1 MIHMNANAPRPHA
14 VTDAIPL
21 SAAAVEAAHAALKA
35 HLFETPLLPSPDLS
49 ELSGAQVLLKA
60 ENIQRAGSFKVRGS
74 VNKLRKLVEGQPVEE
89 VTAASA
95 GNHAQGVAYAAGRLG
110 LRSTIFMPEDAPLAK
125 RRASERLGARVQ
137 VAGRNYDESRAAALA
152 YAGEHALP
160 FIDGFD
166 DWDII
171 EGQATVGYEIVHDL
185 GDRAPAVVL
194 VPAGG
199 GGLLAGVLFYL
210 KAIYGERTRVVGV
223 QCERAPG
230 LAESLR
236 LARREGSGSEELLPL
251 EVATRP
257 TIADGIR
264 IGRAGVRP
272 FQVIR
277 RWVDDVICVSE
288 ESIYEAIVYL
298 YERSRLVVE
307 GAGAV
312 GVAALLENRVR
323 LDPDS
328 TGIIVLSGG
337 NIDVSAMQ
345 KITTS
350 HLYKS
355 RRRAVLR
362 IKVRDLPGQ
371 LARVVRIFDQ
381 LRINVAEI
389 HQPPILGRPPS
400 PEYTVFDVCVET
412 EGEPHMPDI
421 VRALEKEQAQM
432 REEGLEP
439 FEILQR

>member
-1 MIHMNANAPRPHA
+1 MNDRRQLAAEPL
-14 VTDAIPL
+14 PL
-21 SAAAVEAAHAALKA
+21 SAEAVVAAHAALKE

-49 ELSGAQVLLKA
+49 ESCGANILLKA

-74 VNKLRKLVEGQPVEE
+74 VNKLRKLAEREQVAE

-95 GNHAQGVAYAAGRLG
+95 GNHAQGVAYAASRLNIQ
-110 LRSTIFMPEDAPLAK
+110 STIFMPEEAPLAK
-125 RRASERLGARVQ
+125 RRASERLGARVRI
-137 VAGRNYDESRAAALA
+137 AGRNYDESRAAALA
-152 YAGEHALP
+152 YARDRGVP

-171 EGQATVGYEIVHDL
+171 EGQATVGHEIFQDL
-185 GDRAPAVVL
+185 GDRAPDVVL

-210 KAIYGERTRVVGV
+210 RTVYGERTRVIGV
-223 QCERAPG
+223 QSDRAPG

-236 LARREGSGSEELLPL
+236 RAREGGASGADTLPL
-251 EVATRP
+251 EVTTRP

-264 IGRAGVRP
+264 IGRPGTRP
-272 FQVIR
+272 FQVIE
-277 RWVDDVICVSE
+277 RWVDDVICVGE

-312 GVAALLENRVR
+312 GVAALLERRVP
-323 LDPDS
+323 LAPDS
-328 TGIIVLSGG
+328 TAVVVISGG
-337 NIDVSAMQ
+337 NIDVGAMQ
-345 KITTS
+345 KIATS

-371 LARVVRIFDQ
+371 LARIVRTFDR

-389 HQPPILGRPPS
+389 QQPPILGRPPS
-400 PEYTVFDVCVET
+400 PEYTVFDICVET
-412 EGEPHMPDI
+412 EGETHIPDI
-421 VRALEKEQAQM
+421 LQALE
-432 REEGLEP
+432 EERTRMQGEGVEP
-439 FEILQR
+439 FQILER

>member
-1 MIHMNANAPRPHA
+1 MNAETPRNQLAADPL
-14 VTDAIPL
+14 PL
-21 SAAAVEAAHAALKA
+21 SVEAVLEAHAALKE

-49 ELSGAQVLLKA
+49 ELSGATVLLKA

-74 VNKLRKLVEGQPVEE
+74 VNKLRKLAQLERVVE

-95 GNHAQGVAYAAGRLG
+95 GNHAQGVAYAASRFGF
-110 LRSTIFMPEDAPLAK
+110 RSTIFMPEEAPLAK
-125 RRASERLGARVQ
+125 RRASERLGAQ
-137 VAGRNYDESRAAALA
+137 VRIAGRNYDESRSAALA
-152 YAGEHALP
+152 YARDRGVP

-171 EGQATVGYEIVHDL
+171 EGQATVGHEIFHDL
-185 GDRAPAVVL
+185 GDRVPDVVL

-199 GGLLAGVLFYL
+199 GGLLAGVLYYL
-210 KAIYGERTRVVGV
+210 RTVYGERTRVIGV
-223 QCERAPG
+223 QCDRAPG

-236 LARREGSGSEELLPL
+236 LARQSGSSSEELLPL

-264 IGRAGVRP
+264 IGRPGHRP
-272 FQVIR
+272 FRVIR
-277 RWVDDVICVSE
+277 RWVDDVICVGE

-298 YERSRLVVE
+298 YEHSRLVVE

-312 GVAALLENRVR
+312 GVAALLERR
-323 LDPDS
+323 LRLAPD
-328 TGIIVLSGG
+328 TTAVVVISGG
-337 NIDVSAMQ
+337 NIDVGAMQ

-371 LARVVRIFDQ
+371 LARIVHIFDR

-389 HQPPILGRPPS
+389 QQPPILGRPPS
-400 PEYTVFDVCVET
+400 PEYTVFDICVET
-412 EGEPHMPDI
+412 EGETHIPDI
-421 VRALEKEQAQM
+421 VQALEDERTRM
-432 REEGLEP
+432 HEEGVEP
-439 FEILQR
+439 FQILDR